1 MATKKKQEPANES
14 KLFTPYQLGPITLRN
29 RIIRSAAFENMAR
42 ANKPTQELQ
51 DYHVSVARGG
61 VGMTTVAY
69 CAVDLSGVSFDGQ
82 LYVRPEIIPDMKK
95 MTDAIHAEGAKASI
109 QLGHCGN
116 MTHFYTCHCMP
127 VSASNGFNLYSPTIH
142 RRLKVAE
149 IKNLVKKFGEAVDW
163 ARECGFDCVEIHAGH
178 AYLISQFISPRTN
191 HRHDEYGG
199 SFENRVRFMNEILD
213 EVMLHA
219 KDDMAVVVKTNMWD
233 DCWHGS
239 DIEEGIKVAKEIAKH
254 HVHGIVL
261 SGGTVSRS
269 PMTILSGAMP
279 NKTLAYYMNMKSF
292 WWLKAALNVP
302 GVAPIMMPTSPFK
315 ELYFM
320 DKAKIF
326 QKALTEE
333 LPSPQGAGEPT
344 LIYVGG
350 VQSGDNCQQI
360 MDEGFELFQ
369 IAHVLI
375 KDPEFVHHV
384 QENPHYHAGCG
395 RSNYCVGRM
404 YTLNMKCHECVER
417 DGEVIPARLKRE
429 IAKLEANA
437 KKSVEAQKSSNL

>member
-1 MATKKKQEPANES
+1 MKES

-29 RIIRSAAFENMAR
+29 RFIRSAAFENMAR

-69 CAVDLSGVSFDGQ
+69 AAVDLSGVSFDGQ
-82 LYVRPEIIPDMKK
+82 LYVRPEIIPDMQK
-95 MTDAIHAEGAKASI
+95 MTSAIHAEGAKASI

-127 VSASNGFNLYSPTIH
+127 VSASTGFNLYSPTLH
-142 RRLKVAE
+142 RRLKVSE
-149 IKNLVKKFGEAVDW
+149 IQKLVRKFGEAVDW

-178 AYLISQFISPRTN
+178 AYLISQFLAKRTN
-191 HRHDEYGG
+191 RRHDQYGG
-199 SFENRVRFMNEILD
+199 SLENRMRFMNEVLD
-213 EVMLHA
+213 AVMEHA

-233 DCWHGS
+233 DCWRGIS
-239 DIEEGIKVAKEIAKH
+239 IEEGITVAKEIAKH
-254 HVHGIVL
+254 KVHGIIL
-261 SGGTVSRS
+261 SGGTVSAS

-279 NKTLAYYMNMKSF
+279 YKTLAHYMPMKSF
-292 WWLKAALNVP
+292 WWLKAALNIP

-320 DKAKIF
+320 EKAKIF
-326 QKALTEE
+326 QKEITDV
-333 LPSPQGAGEPT
+333 P

-350 VQSGDNCQQI
+350 VQSGDNCTQI
-360 MDEGFELFQ
+360 MEEGFELFQ
-369 IAHVLI
+369 LAHVLI
-375 KDPEFVHHV
+375 KDPDFVNHV
-384 QENPHYHAGCG
+384 HENPHYHAGCG

-404 YTLNMKCHECVER
+404 YTLDMKCHECVER
-417 DGEVIPARLKRE
+417 DGEVIPERIKKE
-429 IAKLEANA
+429 IATLERKAEQ
-437 KKSVEAQKSSNL
+437 SVAAQKSR

>member
-1 MATKKKQEPANES
+1 MSNS

-29 RIIRSAAFENMAR
+29 RIIRSAAFENMCR
-42 ANKPTQELQ
+42 NNKPTQELF
-51 DYHVSVARGG
+51 DYHVSVAKGG

-82 LYVRPEIIPDMKK
+82 LYVHDEILPDLKK
-95 MTDAIHAEGAKASI
+95 LTDTIHAEGAKASI

-142 RRLKVAE
+142 RRLKVSE
-149 IKNLVKKFGEAVDW
+149 IKNLVVKFGEAVDF
-163 ARECGFDCVEIHAGH
+163 ARKAGFDCVEIHAGH
-178 AYLISQFISPRTN
+178 AYLLSQFLARRTN

-199 SFENRVRFMNEILD
+199 SLENRMRFLNEVLD
-213 EVMLHA
+213 AVMEHA

-233 DCWHGS
+233 DCWKGVT
-239 DIEEGIKVAKEIAKH
+239 IEEGITIAKEIAKH
-254 HVHGIVL
+254 KVHGIVL

-269 PMTILSGAMP
+269 PMTILGGAMP
-279 NKTLAYYMNMKSF
+279 HKTLAHYMDMKAF
-292 WWLKAALNVP
+292 WWLKAALNIP

-326 QKALTEE
+326 QKEIKDI
-333 LPSPQGAGEPT
+333 P

-375 KDPEFVHHV
+375 KDPDFVKHV

-404 YTLNMKCHECVER
+404 YTLDMKCHECVER
-417 DGEVIPARLKRE
+417 EGEVIPKRLQKE
-429 IAKLEANA
+429 IAKLENNA
-437 KKSVEAQKSSNL
+437 RISNGGK

>member
-1 MATKKKQEPANES
+1 MNMES

-29 RIIRSAAFENMAR
+29 RFIRSAAFENMCKDNA
-42 ANKPTQELQ
+42 PTQQLQ

-82 LYVRPEIIPDMKK
+82 LYVRPESLAGLRRL
-95 MTDAIHAEGAKASI
+95 TDAIHAEGAKASI

-127 VSASNGFNLYSPTIH
+127 VSASAGFNLYSPTIH
-142 RRLKVAE
+142 RGLKVPE
-149 IKNLVKKFGEAVDW
+149 IQHLVRKFGEAVDFCR
-163 ARECGFDCVEIHAGH
+163 AAGFDCIEIHAGH

-191 HRHDEYGG
+191 HRRDQYGG

-219 KDDMAVVVKTNMWD
+219 GNDMAVVVKTNMWD

-239 DIEEGIKVAKEIAKH
+239 DIEEGIRIAKEIAKH
-254 HVHGIVL
+254 KVHGIVL

-279 NKTLAYYMNMKSF
+279 YKTLAHYMPMKSF
-292 WWLKAALNVP
+292 WWLKAALNFP
-302 GVAPIMMPTSPFK
+302 GVAPVMMPTSPFK

-320 DKAKIF
+320 EYAKRF
-326 QKALTEE
+326 QKEITDV
-333 LPSPQGAGEPT
+333 P

-369 IAHVLI
+369 MAHVLI
-375 KDPEFVHHV
+375 KDPDFVKHV
-384 QENPHYHAGCG
+384 EENPHYHAGCG

-404 YTLNMKCHECVER
+404 YTLDMKCHECVER
-417 DGEVIPARLKRE
+417 DGECIPKRLKKEIARLE
-429 IAKLEANA
+429 AKAQR
-437 KKSVEAQKSSNL
+437 SVEEQYKK

>member
-1 MATKKKQEPANES
+1 MAKS
-14 KLFTPYQLGPITLRN
+14 KLFSPYKLGPITLRN
-29 RIIRSAAFENMAR
+29 RFIRSAAFENMCSG
-42 ANKPTQELQ
+42 NEPSQMLE
-51 DYHVSVARGG
+51 DYHVSVAHGG

-82 LYVRPEIIPDMKK
+82 LYVRKEALPGLKK
-95 MTDAIHAEGAKASI
+95 LTDAIHKEGAKASI

-116 MTHFYTCHCMP
+116 MTHFYTCHCIP
-127 VSASNGFNLYSPTIH
+127 VSASTGFNLYSPTFH
-142 RRLKVAE
+142 RALKVSE
-149 IKNLVKKFGEAVDW
+149 IKNLVKKFGEAVDFC
-163 ARECGFDCVEIHAGH
+163 REAGFDCVEIHAGH
-178 AYLISQFISPRTN
+178 AYLISQFIAKRTN
-191 HRHDEYGG
+191 HRCDEYGG

-233 DCWHGS
+233 DCWRGVS
-239 DIEEGIKVAKEIAKH
+239 MEEGILVAKEILKH
-254 HVHGIVL
+254 KVHGIVL

-279 NKTLAYYMNMKSF
+279 VKTLAHYMPMKSF
-292 WWLKAALNVP
+292 WWLKAALHLP
-302 GVAPIMMPTSPFK
+302 GVGPIMMPTSPFK

-320 DKAKIF
+320 PQAKRFQVELKDLCDKAG
-326 QKALTEE
+326 T
-333 LPSPQGAGEPT
+333 T

-350 VQSGDNCQQI
+350 VQSGDNCQTI

-369 IAHVLI
+369 LAHVLI
-375 KDPEFVHHV
+375 KDPDFVNHV
-384 QENPHYHAGCG
+384 QQDPHYHAGCG

-417 DGEVIPARLKRE
+417 DGEVIPANLKKE
-429 IAKLEANA
+429 IAKLEKAA
-437 KKSVEAQKSSNL
+437 KESVNSSKH

>member
-1 MATKKKQEPANES
+1 MN

-29 RIIRSAAFENMAR
+29 RIIRSAAFENMCR
-42 ANKPTQELQ
+42 ANAPTQELI
-51 DYHVSVARGG
+51 DYHTAVARGG

-82 LYVRPEIIPDMKK
+82 LYVRDGIIPDMKR
-95 MTDAIHAEGAKASI
+95 MTDAIHTEGAKASI

-142 RRLKVAE
+142 RRLKVEE
-149 IKNLVKKFGEAVDW
+149 IKGLVRKFGEAVDF
-163 ARECGFDCVEIHAGH
+163 ARRCGFDCVEIHAGH

-191 HRHDEYGG
+191 RRHDAYGG
-199 SFENRVRFMNEILD
+199 SFENRVRFMNEVLD
-213 EVMLHA
+213 EVMAHA
-219 KDDMAVVVKTNMWD
+219 GNDMAVVVKTNMWD
-233 DCWHGS
+233 DCWRGS
-239 DIEEGIKVAKEIAKH
+239 SINEGMQVAREIAQHK
-254 HVHGIVL
+254 VHGIVL

-269 PMTILSGAMP
+269 PMTILGGAMP
-279 NKTLAYYMNMKSF
+279 NKTLAHYMDTKSF
-292 WWLKAALNVP
+292 WWLKAALNMP
-302 GVAPIMMPTSPFK
+302 GVAPVMMPAQPFK

-320 DKAKIF
+320 DKAKLF
-326 QKALTEE
+326 QREITDV
-333 LPSPQGAGEPT
+333 P

-350 VQSGDNCQQI
+350 VQSGDNCQTI

-375 KDPEFVHHV
+375 KDTNFVRHI

-404 YTLNMKCHECVER
+404 YSKNMKCHTCVER
-417 DGEVIPARLKRE
+417 DGEQIPVRLKKEIARLESR
-429 IAKLEANA
+429 AKE
-437 KKSVEAQKSSNL
+437 SVAAQKHS

>member
-1 MATKKKQEPANES
+1 MTNN
-14 KLFTPYQLGPITLRN
+14 KLFTPFQLGPITLRN

-42 ANKPTQELQ
+42 GNAPTQQLQ

-127 VSASNGFNLYSPTIH
+127 VSADTWFNLYSPTIH

-178 AYLISQFISPRTN
+178 AYLLSQFLSPRTN

-199 SFENRVRFMNEILD
+199 SFENRARFMNEVLD
-213 EVMLHA
+213 EVMEHA
-219 KDDMAVVVKTNMWD
+219 GKDIAVVVKTNMWD
-233 DCWHGS
+233 DCWHGVS
-239 DIEEGIKVAKEIAKH
+239 IEEGIKVAKEIAKH
-254 HVHGIVL
+254 KVHGIVL

-269 PMTILSGAMP
+269 PMTILGGAMP
-279 NKTLAYYMNMKSF
+279 YKTLAHYMKMSSF
-292 WWLKAALNVP
+292 WWLKAALNIP
-302 GVAPIMMPTSPFK
+302 GVAAVMTPTVPFK

-320 DKAKIF
+320 EKAKLF
-326 QKALTEE
+326 QKALAEDL
-333 LPSPQGAGEPT
+333 LPSKGTSGGAPV

-375 KDPEFVHHV
+375 KDPDFVKHV
-384 QENPHYHAGCG
+384 QENPHYHAGCK

-404 YTLNMKCHECVER
+404 YSKDMKCHECVER
-417 DGEVIPARLKRE
+417 DGEPISPRIQRE
-429 IAKLEANA
+429 IAKLEKDAELSIRS
-437 KKSVEAQKSSNL
+437 K

>member
-1 MATKKKQEPANES
+1 MN
-14 KLFTPYQLGPITLRN
+14 KLFTPFQLGPITLRN

-42 ANKPTQELQ
+42 ANAPTKELH
-51 DYHVSVARGG
+51 DYHVAVARGG

-69 CAVDLSGVSFDGQ
+69 AAVDLSGVSFDGQ
-82 LYVRPEIIPDMKK
+82 LYVRDEIIPEMKQL
-95 MTDAIHAEGAKASI
+95 TADIHAEGAKASI

-149 IKNLVKKFGEAVDW
+149 IKNLVRKFGEAVDW

-178 AYLISQFISPRTN
+178 AYLISQFLAKRTN
-191 HRHDEYGG
+191 HRCDEYGG
-199 SFENRVRFMNEILD
+199 SLENRMRFMNEVLD
-213 EVMLHA
+213 AVMEHA

-233 DCWHGS
+233 DCWRGVS
-239 DIEEGIKVAKEIAKH
+239 IEEGITIAKEIAKH
-254 HVHGIVL
+254 KVHGIIL

-279 NKTLAYYMNMKSF
+279 HKTLAHYMPMKSF
-292 WWLKAALNVP
+292 WWLKAALNMP

-320 DKAKIF
+320 EKAKIF
-326 QKALTEE
+326 QQAL
-333 LPSPQGAGEPT
+333 AGETPT

-375 KDPEFVHHV
+375 KDTDFVKHV

-404 YTLNMKCHECVER
+404 YTLDMKCHECVER
-417 DGEVIPARLKRE
+417 DGEVIPERIKKE
-429 IAKLEANA
+429 IAHLEAKA
-437 KKSVEAQKSSNL
+437 AQSSNPQTL

>member
-1 MATKKKQEPANES
+1 MTNN
-14 KLFTPYQLGPITLRN
+14 KLFTPFQLGPITLRN

-42 ANKPTQELQ
+42 GNAPTQQLQ

-127 VSASNGFNLYSPTIH
+127 VSADTWFNLYSPTIH

-178 AYLISQFISPRTN
+178 AYLLSQFLSPRTN

-199 SFENRVRFMNEILD
+199 SFENRARFMNEVLD
-213 EVMLHA
+213 EVMEHDG
-219 KDDMAVVVKTNMWD
+219 KDIAVVVKTNMWD
-233 DCWHGS
+233 DCWHGVS
-239 DIEEGIKVAKEIAKH
+239 IEEGIKVAKEIAKH
-254 HVHGIVL
+254 NVHGIVL

-269 PMTILSGAMP
+269 PMTILGGAMP
-279 NKTLAYYMNMKSF
+279 YKTLAHYMKMSSF
-292 WWLKAALNVP
+292 WWLKAALNIP
-302 GVAPIMMPTSPFK
+302 GVAAVMTPTVPFK

-320 DKAKIF
+320 EKAKLF
-326 QKALTEE
+326 QKALAEDL
-333 LPSPQGAGEPT
+333 LPSTGRSGGAPV

-375 KDPEFVHHV
+375 KDPDFVKHV
-384 QENPHYHAGCG
+384 QENPHYHAGCK

-404 YTLNMKCHECVER
+404 YSKDMKCHECVER
-417 DGEVIPARLKRE
+417 DGEPISPRIQRE
-429 IAKLEANA
+429 IAKLEKDAELSIRS
-437 KKSVEAQKSSNL
+437 K

>member
-1 MATKKKQEPANES
+1 M
-14 KLFTPYQLGPITLRN
+14 TLRN
-29 RIIRSAAFENMAR
+29 RIVRSAAFENMAR
-42 ANKPTQELQ
+42 GNAPTQELQ
-51 DYHVSVARGG
+51 DYHVSVAHGG

-82 LYVRPEIIPDMKK
+82 LYVRPEIIPAMKR

-116 MTHFYTCHCMP
+116 MPHFYPCHCMP
-127 VSASNGFNLYSPTIH
+127 VSADTWFNLYSPTIH

-149 IKNLVKKFGEAVDW
+149 IKGLVKKFGEAVDW
-163 ARECGFDCVEIHAGH
+163 ARACGFDCVEIHAGH

-191 HRHDEYGG
+191 HRRDEYGG
-199 SFENRVRFMNEILD
+199 CFENRVRFMNEVLD
-213 EVMLHA
+213 EVMAHA
-219 KDDMAVVVKTNMWD
+219 GKDMAVVVKTNMWD
-233 DCWHGS
+233 DCWQGT
-239 DIEEGIKVAKEIAKH
+239 DIEEGIKIAKEIAKH
-254 HVHGIVL
+254 KVHGIVL

-269 PMTILSGAMP
+269 PMTILGGAMP
-279 NKTLAYYMNMKSF
+279 YKTLAHYMSMKSF
-292 WWLKAALNVP
+292 WWLKAALNFP
-302 GVAPIMMPTSPFK
+302 GVAPIMMPTRPFK

-320 DKAKIF
+320 DKAKRF
-326 QKALTEE
+326 QQEIKDV
-333 LPSPQGAGEPT
+333 P

-375 KDPEFVHHV
+375 KDPDFVKHV
-384 QENPHYHAGCG
+384 QEDPHYHAGCG

-417 DGEVIPARLKRE
+417 EGEPIPNRLKKE
-429 IAKLEANA
+429 IATLEAKA
-437 KKSVEAQKSSNL
+437 RQSVEQQREGK

>member
-1 MATKKKQEPANES
+1 MANS

-29 RIIRSAAFENMAR
+29 RIVRSAAFENMCR
-42 ANKPTQELQ
+42 GNRPTQQLQ

-82 LYVRPEIIPDMKK
+82 LYVHDEIIPDLKK
-95 MTDAIHAEGAKASI
+95 LTDAIHAQGAKASI
-109 QLGHCGN
+109 QMGHCGN

-142 RRLKVAE
+142 RRLKVSE
-149 IKNLVKKFGEAVDW
+149 IKTLVKKFGESVDF
-163 ARECGFDCVEIHAGH
+163 ARKAGFDCVEIHAGH

-191 HRHDEYGG
+191 HRRDEYGG
-199 SFENRVRFMNEILD
+199 CFENRVRFMNEVLE
-213 EVMLHA
+213 EVMAHA
-219 KDDMAVVVKTNMWD
+219 GDDMAIVVKTNMWD
-233 DCWHGS
+233 DCWRGS
-239 DIEEGIKVAKEIAKH
+239 DIEEGIKIAKEIAKH
-254 HVHGIVL
+254 KVHGIVL

-269 PMTILSGAMP
+269 PMTILGGAMP
-279 NKTLAYYMNMKSF
+279 NKTLAHYMDMKSF
-292 WWLKAALNVP
+292 WWLKAALNIP

-320 DKAKIF
+320 EKAKRF
-326 QKALTEE
+326 QQEITDV
-333 LPSPQGAGEPT
+333 P

-375 KDPEFVHHV
+375 KDPNFVKHV

-404 YTLNMKCHECVER
+404 YTIDMKCHECAER
-417 DGEVIPARLKRE
+417 DGEKIPTRLKKE
-429 IAKLEANA
+429 IAKLEG
-437 KKSVEAQKSSNL
+437 KAQKSINEQKMANSK

>member
-1 MATKKKQEPANES
+1 
-14 KLFTPYQLGPITLRN
+14 
-29 RIIRSAAFENMAR
+29 
-42 ANKPTQELQ
+42 
-51 DYHVSVARGG
+51 
-61 VGMTTVAY
+61 MTTVAY

-82 LYVRPEIIPDMKK
+82 LYVHDAIIPDLKQL
-95 MTDAIHAEGAKASI
+95 TDDIHAQGAKASI

-142 RRLKVAE
+142 RRLKIAE
-149 IKNLVKKFGEAVDW
+149 IKELVKKFGEAVDF
-163 ARECGFDCVEIHAGH
+163 ARACGFDCVEIHAGH

-191 HRHDEYGG
+191 HRHDAYGG
-199 SFENRVRFMNEILD
+199 CFENRVRFMNEVLD
-213 EVMLHA
+213 EVMAHA
-219 KDDMAVVVKTNMWD
+219 GNDIAVVVKTNMWD

-239 DIEEGIKVAKEIAKH
+239 DIKEGIRVAKEIAKH

-269 PMTILSGAMP
+269 PMTILGGAMP
-279 NKTLAYYMNMKSF
+279 YKTLAHYMNMKSF
-292 WWLKAALNVP
+292 WWLKAALNIP
-302 GVAPIMMPTSPFK
+302 GVAPIMMPTQPFR

-326 QKALTEE
+326 QEALSNDQQPT
-333 LPSPQGAGEPT
+333 T

-375 KDPEFVHHV
+375 KDTDFVKHV

-404 YTLNMKCHECVER
+404 YSKDMKCHECVER
-417 DGEVIPARLKRE
+417 DGETIAPRIKKE
-429 IAKLEANA
+429 IAKLEENA
-437 KKSVEAQKSSNL
+437 RTSNGSK

>member
-1 MATKKKQEPANES
+1 MKEN
-14 KLFTPYQLGPITLRN
+14 KLFTPFQLGPIALRN
-29 RIIRSAAFENMAR
+29 RFIRSAAFENMAR
-42 ANKPTQELQ
+42 ANKPTQELK

-82 LYVRPEIIPDMKK
+82 LYVNDAIIPDMKK
-95 MTDAIHAEGAKASI
+95 MTDAIHAEGAKVSI

-127 VSASNGFNLYSPTIH
+127 VSADTWFNLYSPTIH

-149 IKNLVKKFGEAVDW
+149 IKKLVQKFGEAVDF
-163 ARECGFDCVEIHAGH
+163 ARKCGFDCVEIHAGH
-178 AYLISQFISPRTN
+178 AYLISQFLARRTN

-199 SFENRVRFMNEILD
+199 SLENRMRFMNEVLD
-213 EVMLHA
+213 AVMEHA

-233 DCWHGS
+233 DCWKGVS
-239 DIEEGIKVAKEIAKH
+239 IEEGIEIAKNIAKH
-254 HVHGIVL
+254 KVHGIVL

-279 NKTLAYYMNMKSF
+279 YKTLAHYMPMKSF
-292 WWLKAALNVP
+292 WWLKAALNIP
-302 GVAPIMMPTSPFK
+302 GVHQIMLPTSPFK

-320 DKAKIF
+320 EKAKIF
-326 QKALTEE
+326 QEALKDCGV
-333 LPSPQGAGEPT
+333 P

-369 IAHVLI
+369 LAHVLI
-375 KDPEFVHHV
+375 KDPEFVNHV
-384 QENPHYHAGCG
+384 HQNPHYHAGCG

-404 YTLNMKCHECVER
+404 YTKDMKCHECVER
-417 DGEVIPARLKRE
+417 DGEVIAPRIKRE
-429 IAKLEANA
+429 IAQLEEDARI
-437 KKSVEAQKSSNL
+437 SNGRK

>member
-1 MATKKKQEPANES
+1 MES
-14 KLFTPYQLGPITLRN
+14 KLFTPYKLGPITLRN
-29 RIIRSAAFENMAR
+29 RFIRSAAFENMAR
-42 ANKPTQELQ
+42 DNMPTKQLQ

-69 CAVDLSGVSFDGQ
+69 CAVDLSGVSFNGQ
-82 LYVRPEIIPDMKK
+82 LYVRPESLAGLKQL
-95 MTDAIHAEGAKASI
+95 TDAIHAEGAKASI

-142 RRLKVAE
+142 RRLKVDE
-149 IKNLVKKFGEAVDW
+149 IKRLVNKFGEAVDFC
-163 ARECGFDCVEIHAGH
+163 REAGFDCVEIHAGH

-191 HRHDEYGG
+191 HRRDAYGG
-199 SFENRVRFMNEILD
+199 PFENRVRFMNEVLD

-219 KDDMAVVVKTNMWD
+219 KDDMAVIVKTNMWD

-239 DIEEGIKVAKEIAKH
+239 DIDEGIRVAKEIAKH
-254 HVHGIVL
+254 RVHGIVL

-269 PMTILSGAMP
+269 PMTILGGAMP
-279 NKTLAYYMNMKSF
+279 YKTLAHYMPTKSF
-292 WWLKAALNVP
+292 WWLKAALNFP
-302 GVAPIMMPTSPFK
+302 GVAPVMMPTSPFK

-320 DKAKIF
+320 DKAKRFLQEI
-326 QKALTEE
+326 KDV
-333 LPSPQGAGEPT
+333 P

-350 VQSGDNCQQI
+350 VQSGTNCRQI

-375 KDPEFVHHV
+375 KDPDFVKHV
-384 QENPHYHAGCG
+384 QANPDYHAGCG

-404 YTLNMKCHECVER
+404 YTLDMKCHECVER
-417 DGEVIPARLKRE
+417 DGECIPSRLKKE

-437 KKSVEAQKSSNL
+437 KKSVENTIK

>member
-1 MATKKKQEPANES
+1 MKEN
-14 KLFTPYQLGPITLRN
+14 KLFSPYQLGPVTLRN
-29 RIIRSAAFENMAR
+29 RIVRSAAFENMAR
-42 ANKPTQELQ
+42 GNAPTQELQ

-82 LYVRPEIIPDMKK
+82 LYVRPEIIPAMKR

-127 VSASNGFNLYSPTIH
+127 VSADTWFNLYSPTIH

-149 IKNLVKKFGEAVDW
+149 IKGLVKKFGEAVDW
-163 ARECGFDCVEIHAGH
+163 ARACGFDCVEIHAGH

-191 HRHDEYGG
+191 HRRDEYGG
-199 SFENRVRFMNEILD
+199 CFENRVRFMNEVLD
-213 EVMLHA
+213 EVMAHA
-219 KDDMAVVVKTNMWD
+219 GKDMAVVVKTNMWD

-239 DIEEGIKVAKEIAKH
+239 DIEEGIRIAKEIAKH
-254 HVHGIVL
+254 KVHGIVL

-269 PMTILSGAMP
+269 PMTILGGAMP
-279 NKTLAYYMNMKSF
+279 YKTLAHYMSMKSF
-292 WWLKAALNVP
+292 WWLKAALNFP
-302 GVAPIMMPTSPFK
+302 GVAPIMMPTQPFK

-320 DKAKIF
+320 DKAKRF
-326 QKALTEE
+326 QQEIKDV
-333 LPSPQGAGEPT
+333 P

-375 KDPEFVHHV
+375 KDPDFVKHV
-384 QENPHYHAGCG
+384 QEDPHYHAGCG

-417 DGEVIPARLKRE
+417 EGEPIPNRLKKE
-429 IAKLEANA
+429 IATLEAKA
-437 KKSVEAQKSSNL
+437 RQSVEQQREGK

>member
-1 MATKKKQEPANES
+1 MNNS
-14 KLFTPYQLGPITLRN
+14 KLFSPYQLGPITLRN

-42 ANKPTQELQ
+42 ANAPTKELQ

-127 VSASNGFNLYSPTIH
+127 VSADTWFNLYSPTIH
-142 RRLKVAE
+142 RRLKVEE
-149 IKNLVKKFGEAVDW
+149 IKHLVKKFGEAVDW

-178 AYLISQFISPRTN
+178 AYLISQFIAPRTN
-191 HRHDEYGG
+191 HRHDQYGG
-199 SFENRVRFMNEILD
+199 SFENRVRFMNEVLD
-213 EVMLHA
+213 EVMAHA
-219 KDDMAVVVKTNMWD
+219 GNDIAVVVKTNMWD
-233 DCWHGS
+233 DCWKGVS
-239 DIEEGIKVAKEIAKH
+239 FEEGIKVAKEIAKH
-254 HVHGIVL
+254 KVHGIVL

-269 PMTILSGAMP
+269 PMTILGGAMP
-279 NKTLAYYMNMKSF
+279 YKTLAHYMPMKSF
-292 WWLKAALNVP
+292 WWLKAALNIP
-302 GVAPIMMPTSPFK
+302 GVHQIMLPTKPFH

-320 DKAKIF
+320 DKAKQF
-326 QKALTEE
+326 RDALANEQT
-333 LPSPQGAGEPT
+333 T

-360 MDEGFELFQ
+360 IDEGFELFQ
-369 IAHVLI
+369 VAHVLI
-375 KDPEFVHHV
+375 KDPDFVKHV
-384 QENPHYHAGCG
+384 QDNPHYHAGCG

-404 YTLNMKCHECVER
+404 YTLNMKCHKCVER
-417 DGEVIPARLKRE
+417 DGEVIAPRIKRE
-429 IAKLEANA
+429 ILKLEKDA
-437 KKSVEAQKSSNL
+437 ELSNRSK

>member
-1 MATKKKQEPANES
+1 MS
-14 KLFTPYQLGPITLRN
+14 KLFSPYQLGPITLRN
-29 RIIRSAAFENMAR
+29 RFIRSAAFENMCTG
-42 ANKPTQELQ
+42 NTPSQMLH
-51 DYHVSVARGG
+51 DYHVSVAHGG

-82 LYVRPEIIPDMKK
+82 LYVRQEALPGLKRL
-95 MTDAIHAEGAKASI
+95 TDAVHAEGAKASI

-142 RRLKVAE
+142 RRLKVEE
-149 IKNLVKKFGEAVDW
+149 IKALVKKFGEAVDFC
-163 ARECGFDCVEIHAGH
+163 REAGFDCVEIHAGH
-178 AYLISQFISPRTN
+178 AYLISQFISRRTN

-199 SFENRVRFMNEILD
+199 SFENRVRFLNEVLD

-233 DCWHGS
+233 DCRRGS
-239 DIEEGIKVAKEIAKH
+239 DINEGIRVAKEIAKH
-254 HVHGIVL
+254 KVHGIIL
-261 SGGTVSRS
+261 SGGTVSAS
-269 PMTILSGAMP
+269 PMTILGGAMP
-279 NKTLAYYMNMKSF
+279 VNTLAYYMPMRSF
-292 WWLKAALNVP
+292 WWLKAALHIP
-302 GVAPIMMPTSPFK
+302 GVGPLMMPTQPFR

-320 DKAKIF
+320 EKAKLF
-326 QKALTEE
+326 QKEITDV
-333 LPSPQGAGEPT
+333 P

-369 IAHVLI
+369 LAHVLI
-375 KDPEFVHHV
+375 KDPDFVNHV
-384 QENPHYHAGCG
+384 KENPHYHAGCG

-404 YTLNMKCHECVER
+404 YTKDMKCHECVLR
-417 DGEVIPARLKRE
+417 DGEQIPDSLKKE
-429 IAKLEANA
+429 ISRLEANA
-437 KKSVEAQKSSNL
+437 KRSIEKQKQDK